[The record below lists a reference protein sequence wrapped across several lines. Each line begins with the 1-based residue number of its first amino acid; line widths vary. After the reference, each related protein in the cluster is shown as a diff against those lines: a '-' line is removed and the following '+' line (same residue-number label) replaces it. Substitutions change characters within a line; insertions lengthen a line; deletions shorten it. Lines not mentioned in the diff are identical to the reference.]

1 MKRFDTRRRVEH
13 SAGDMFALVA
23 DVEAY
28 PQFVPLCTALKVI
41 RHSEDAAGRPVVTA
55 DMTVAYKLIRETY
68 RSRVTLDEPAMAID
82 VVNMDGP
89 FERLENHWR
98 FHALDDTS
106 CEVEFH
112 LVYGFRSKMF
122 ERVAGVVFDRA
133 FSRFAD
139 AFETRADVV
148 YGKATSA

>member
-1 MKRFDTRRRVEH
+1 MKHFDTRRRVNH
-13 SAGDMFALVA
+13 SAADMFALVA

-28 PQFVPLCTALKVI
+28 PQFVPLCSALKVI
-41 RHSEDAAGRPVVTA
+41 RRSEDGEGRPVVIA

-68 RSRVTLDEPAMAID
+68 RSRVTLDEPALAID

-89 FERLENHWR
+89 FERLENRWR
-98 FHALDDTS
+98 FHPIDGTA
-106 CEVEFH
+106 CEIEFH
-112 LVYGFRSKMF
+112 LVYGFRSRVF

-139 AFETRADVV
+139 AFEARADVV
-148 YGKATSA
+148 YGDKADV